1 MVSAIILLKV
11 EPSHIKPLAERL
23 AEFREISEVF
33 SVAGS
38 YDVVA
43 VARVA
48 RNEDLADLVTERLVK
63 LHGIQESETLIAF
76 RSYGRKEVEAG
87 FSLGA
92 T

>member
-1 MVSAIILLKV
+1 MVSAIILLKI

-23 AEFREISEVF
+23 AEFREIREVF
-33 SVAGS
+33 SVAGT

-63 LHGIQESETLIAF
+63 LHGIEASETLIAF

>member
-11 EPSHIKPLAERL
+11 DPSHIKPLAERL

-33 SVAGS
+33 SVAGT

-48 RNEDLADLVTERLVK
+48 KNEDLADLVTERLVK
-63 LHGIQESETLIAF
+63 LHGIQASETLIAF

-87 FSLGA
+87 FSLG
-92 T
+92 TS

>member
-11 EPSHIKPLAERL
+11 DPSHIKPLAERL

-33 SVAGS
+33 SVAGT

-43 VARVA
+43 MARVA
-48 RNEDLADLVTERLVK
+48 KNEDLADLVTERLVK
-63 LHGIQESETLIAF
+63 LHGIQASETLIAF

-87 FSLGA
+87 FSLG
-92 T
+92 TS

>member
-33 SVAGS
+33 SVAGT

-48 RNEDLADLVTERLVK
+48 KNEDLADLVTERLVK
-63 LHGIQESETLIAF
+63 LHGIQASETLIAF
-76 RSYGRKEVEAG
+76 RSYGRKEIEAG

-92 T
+92 S